1 MKKCIVTGA
10 AGFTGCNL
18 VERLLAAGYFVYCV
32 VRENSAHNK
41 RLENLANVQ
50 LVYADLAEYKNL
62 HQQIQEPCEMF
73 FHLAWQGGS
82 RYDFAAQYQNVED
95 TLGALEAAKKIGCKR
110 FICTGSQAEYGPHQD
125 LITEET
131 CPHPIDAYGSAKLA
145 ACILTRQRAMDLGIE
160 WIWGRIFSLYGKYE
174 AETRMLPALVKSLR
188 ENKDF
193 QMATDGRQNWDYL
206 YVSDG
211 AEALIALLE
220 KGKNG
225 EIYNIAHG
233 NYRMMREFVGLVEKF
248 VGNTACVVYDE
259 TNISLYSLQPSSE
272 KLKRDTGWL
281 PQVEFCSGLE
291 FYGRK
296 M

>member
-1 MKKCIVTGA
+1 M
-10 AGFTGCNL
+10 
-18 VERLLAAGYFVYCV
+18 
-32 VRENSAHNK
+32 
-41 RLENLANVQ
+41 
-50 LVYADLAEYKNL
+50 
-62 HQQIQEPCEMF
+62 
-73 FHLAWQGGS
+73 
-82 RYDFAAQYQNVED
+82 
-95 TLGALEAAKKIGCKR
+95 
-110 FICTGSQAEYGPHQD
+110 
-125 LITEET
+125 
-131 CPHPIDAYGSAKLA
+131 A

-220 KGKNG
+220 KGKTG

>member
-62 HQQIQEPCEMF
+62 HQQIQEPCEIF
-73 FHLAWQGGS
+73 FHLAWQGG

-95 TLGALEAAKKIGCKR
+95 TLGALEAAKEIGCKR
-110 FICTGSQAEYGPHQD
+110 FVCTGSQAEYGPHQD

-174 AETRMLPALVKSLR
+174 PVGRMLGDLITSLR
-188 ENKDF
+188 CGKDF
-193 QMATDGRQNWDYL
+193 YMKSDGQQNWDYL
-206 YVSDG
+206 NVIDG
-211 AEALIALLE
+211 AEALIMLGE
-220 KGKNG
+220 K
-225 EIYNIAHG
+225 
-233 NYRMMREFVGLVEKF
+233 EKTERF
-248 VGNTACVVYDE
+248 
-259 TNISLYSLQPSSE
+259 II
-272 KLKRDTGWL
+272 
-281 PQVEFCSGLE
+281 
-291 FYGRK
+291 
-296 M
+296 

>member
-1 MKKCIVTGA
+1 MKKCMVTGA

-62 HQQIQEPCEMF
+62 YQQIQEPCEVF
-73 FHLAWQGGS
+73 FHLAWQGG
-82 RYDFAAQYQNVED
+82 RYDFAAQYQNIED
-95 TLGALEAAKKIGCKR
+95 TLGALEAAKVIGCKR
-110 FICTGSQAEYGPHQD
+110 FVCTGSQAEYGPHQD

-220 KGKNG
+220 KGKTG

>member
-62 HQQIQEPCEMF
+62 YQQIKEPCEVV
-73 FHLAWQGGS
+73 FHLAWQGG

-110 FICTGSQAEYGPHQD
+110 FVCTGSQAEYGPQKG

-220 KGKNG
+220 KGKTG

>member
-62 HQQIQEPCEMF
+62 YQQIQEPCEVF
-73 FHLAWQGGS
+73 FHLAWQGG

-110 FICTGSQAEYGPHQD
+110 FVCTGSQAEYGPHQD

-220 KGKNG
+220 KGKTG

-233 NYRMMREFVGLVEKF
+233 NYRMMREFVGLVEKI

>member
-95 TLGALEAAKKIGCKR
+95 TLGVLEAAKKIGCKR
-110 FICTGSQAEYGPHQD
+110 FVCTGSQAEYGSQKV

-131 CPHPIDAYGSAKLA
+131 CPQPIDAYGSAKLA

-220 KGKNG
+220 KGKTG

>member
-41 RLENLANVQ
+41 RLENLVNVQ

-62 HQQIQEPCEMF
+62 YQQIQEPCEIF
-73 FHLAWQGGS
+73 FHLAWQGG

-110 FICTGSQAEYGPHQD
+110 FVCTGSQAEYGPHQD

-220 KGKNG
+220 KGKTG

-259 TNISLYSLQPSSE
+259 TNISLYSLQSSSE

>member
-62 HQQIQEPCEMF
+62 YQQIQEPCEVF
-73 FHLAWQGGS
+73 FHLAWQGG

-110 FICTGSQAEYGPHQD
+110 FVCTGSQAEYGPHQD

-220 KGKNG
+220 KGKTG

-291 FYGRK
+291 F
-296 M
+296 

>member
-41 RLENLANVQ
+41 RLENMANVQ

-62 HQQIQEPCEMF
+62 YQQIKEPCEVV
-73 FHLAWQGGS
+73 FHLAWQGG

-95 TLGALEAAKKIGCKR
+95 TLGVLEAAKKIGCKR
-110 FICTGSQAEYGPHQD
+110 FVCTGSQAEYGPQKGV
-125 LITEET
+125 ITEET

-220 KGKNG
+220 KGKTG

-291 FYGRK
+291 F
-296 M
+296 

>member
-62 HQQIQEPCEMF
+62 YQQIQDTCDAF
-73 FHLAWQGGS
+73 FHLAWQGE
-82 RYDFAAQYQNVED
+82 RYDFASQYQNIEYA
-95 TLGALEAAKKIGCKR
+95 LGALEAAARLGCKR
-110 FICTGSQAEYGPHQD
+110 FICTGSQAEYGPQKG

-131 CPHPIDAYGSAKLA
+131 CPHPADAYGAAKLA
-145 ACILTRQRAMDLGIE
+145 ACLLTRQRAADFGIE

-174 AETRMLPALVKSLR
+174 DETRMLPALVKSLR

-220 KGKNG
+220 KGNTG

>member
-41 RLENLANVQ
+41 RLENLVNVQ

-62 HQQIQEPCEMF
+62 YQQIQEPCEVF
-73 FHLAWQGGS
+73 FHLAWQGG
-82 RYDFAAQYQNVED
+82 RYDFAAQYQNIED

-110 FICTGSQAEYGPHQD
+110 FVCTGSQAEYGPHQD

-211 AEALIALLE
+211 AEALIALME
-220 KGKNG
+220 KGKTG

>member
-95 TLGALEAAKKIGCKR
+95 TLGVLEAAKKIGCKR
-110 FICTGSQAEYGPHQD
+110 FVCTGSQAEYGSQKG

-131 CPHPIDAYGSAKLA
+131 CPQPIDAYGSAKLA

-220 KGKNG
+220 KGKTG

>member
-62 HQQIQEPCEMF
+62 YQQIQEPCEVF
-73 FHLAWQGGS
+73 FHLAWQGG

-110 FICTGSQAEYGPHQD
+110 FVCTGSQAEYGPQKG

-220 KGKNG
+220 KGKTG

>member
-62 HQQIQEPCEMF
+62 YQQIQDTCDAF
-73 FHLAWQGGS
+73 FHLAWQGE
-82 RYDFAAQYQNVED
+82 RYDFASQYQNIEYA
-95 TLGALEAAKKIGCKR
+95 LGALEAAARLGCKR
-110 FICTGSQAEYGPHQD
+110 FICTGSQAEYGPQKG
-125 LITEET
+125 LITEEN
-131 CPHPIDAYGSAKLA
+131 CPHPADAYGAAKLA
-145 ACILTRQRAMDLGIE
+145 ACLLTRQRAADFGIE

-174 AETRMLPALVKSLR
+174 DETRMLPALVKSLR

-220 KGKNG
+220 KGNTG

>member
-32 VRENSAHNK
+32 VRENSVHNK

-62 HQQIQEPCEMF
+62 YQQIQEPCEVV
-73 FHLAWQGGS
+73 FHLAWQGG

-95 TLGALEAAKKIGCKR
+95 TLGVLEAAKKIGCKR
-110 FICTGSQAEYGPHQD
+110 FVCTGSQAEYGPHQD

-211 AEALIALLE
+211 AEALIALME
-220 KGKNG
+220 KGKTG

-291 FYGRK
+291 F
-296 M
+296 

>member
-41 RLENLANVQ
+41 RLENLVNVQ

-62 HQQIQEPCEMF
+62 HQQIQEPCEVF
-73 FHLAWQGGS
+73 FHLAWQGG
-82 RYDFAAQYQNVED
+82 RYDFAAQYQNIED

-110 FICTGSQAEYGPHQD
+110 FVCTGSQAEYGPHQD

-211 AEALIALLE
+211 AEALIALME
-220 KGKNG
+220 KGKTG

>member
-62 HQQIQEPCEMF
+62 YQQIKEPCEVV
-73 FHLAWQGGS
+73 FHLAWQGG

-95 TLGALEAAKKIGCKR
+95 TLGVLEAAKKIGCKR
-110 FICTGSQAEYGPHQD
+110 FVCTGSQAEYGPQKGV
-125 LITEET
+125 ITEET

-220 KGKNG
+220 KGKTG

-291 FYGRK
+291 F
-296 M
+296 

>member
-18 VERLLAAGYFVYCV
+18 VERLFAAGYFVYCV

-62 HQQIQEPCEMF
+62 YQQIQEPCEVF
-73 FHLAWQGGS
+73 FHLAWQGG

-95 TLGALEAAKKIGCKR
+95 TLGVLEAAKKIGCKR
-110 FICTGSQAEYGPHQD
+110 FVCTGSQAEYGPHQD

-220 KGKNG
+220 KGKTG

>member
-62 HQQIQEPCEMF
+62 HQQIQEPCEIF
-73 FHLAWQGGS
+73 FHLAWQGG

-95 TLGALEAAKKIGCKR
+95 TLGALEAAKEIGCKR
-110 FICTGSQAEYGPHQD
+110 FVCTGSQAEYGPHQD

-160 WIWGRIFSLYGKYE
+160 WIWG
-174 AETRMLPALVKSLR
+174 
-188 ENKDF
+188 
-193 QMATDGRQNWDYL
+193 TD
-206 YVSDG
+206 
-211 AEALIALLE
+211 I
-220 KGKNG
+220 
-225 EIYNIAHG
+225 
-233 NYRMMREFVGLVEKF
+233 
-248 VGNTACVVYDE
+248 
-259 TNISLYSLQPSSE
+259 QP
-272 KLKRDTGWL
+272 LW
-281 PQVEFCSGLE
+281 QI
-291 FYGRK
+291 
-296 M
+296 